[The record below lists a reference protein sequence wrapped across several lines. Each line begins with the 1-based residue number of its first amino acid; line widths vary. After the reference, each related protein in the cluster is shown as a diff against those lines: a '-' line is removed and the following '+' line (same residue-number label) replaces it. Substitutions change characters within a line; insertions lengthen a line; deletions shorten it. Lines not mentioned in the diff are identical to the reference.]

1 MSTIS
6 EIKEKLKDLTL
17 ELNSVCYNSNL
28 IPQLQTVWDKLNLL
42 EESIEKFD
50 SWKDAKEEL
59 PIINKES
66 KFSDRVFA
74 KVKGH
79 KKIAV
84 MRLVEIVDND
94 TILYKWS
101 NCYGNLYGESY
112 LDNDYI
118 VTEWKYIQ
126 L

>member
-50 SWKDAKEEL
+50 SWKDAKMENKNLKRVYYPVSDTYGWYDPDTDTYYDDNYEEE
-59 PIINKES
+59 PYQEN
-66 KFSDRVFA
+66 
-74 KVKGH
+74 
-79 KKIAV
+79 
-84 MRLVEIVDND
+84 
-94 TILYKWS
+94 YKD
-101 NCYGNLYGESY
+101 E
-112 LDNDYI
+112 DD
-118 VTEWKYIQ
+118 
-126 L
+126 